1 MAREFYEETT
11 SYFADYI
18 ELELLIEDELIKLT
32 HEEDM

>member
-11 SYFADYI
+11 SYFAEFI
-18 ELELLIEDELIKLT
+18 EVELSIEDELIKLT

>member
-11 SYFADYI
+11 SYLADYI

>member
-18 ELELLIEDELIKLT
+18 ELELLVEDELIKLT